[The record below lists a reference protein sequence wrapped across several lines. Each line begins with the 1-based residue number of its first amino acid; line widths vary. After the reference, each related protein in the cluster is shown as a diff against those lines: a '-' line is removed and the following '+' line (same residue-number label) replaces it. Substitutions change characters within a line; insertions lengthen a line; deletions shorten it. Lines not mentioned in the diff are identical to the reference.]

1 MPCTFTE
8 SSTKILR
15 LFHEQFLL
23 QSVHQFGS
31 QEPLILLLFKAE
43 AVLFRKEQLEWSY
56 QKKDWNSTAVS
67 DTGFVRYL
75 DTGNLPHL

>member
-15 LFHEQFLL
+15 FFHEEFLL
-23 QSVHQFGS
+23 QNVHQFGS

-43 AVLFRKEQLEWSY
+43 AVLLRKEQLE
-56 QKKDWNSTAVS
+56 
-67 DTGFVRYL
+67 
-75 DTGNLPHL
+75 

>member
-15 LFHEQFLL
+15 FFHEEFLL
-23 QSVHQFGS
+23 QNVHQFGS

-43 AVLFRKEQLEWSY
+43 AVLLRKEQLEWSY
-56 QKKDWNSTAVS
+56 EKKDWKSPAVS
-67 DTGFVRYL
+67 ETDFFRYL
-75 DTGNLPHL
+75 DTGNLPNL